1 MRRSRPI
8 SDGILTS
15 TAKPNATK
23 TKTSP
28 RITTKIAEMTDF
40 DMLALGSELP
50 GTPQSR
56 LIQPWVR
63 VIIDND
69 FSGDPDDL
77 FALVHHV
84 LSPSVEIPLII
95 GSHLSAGDEWD
106 PSEMQA
112 TNAKARAEETL
123 RIMGLQDIFR
133 VVQGSNSGLSDRR
146 TPKISD
152 AAEGIIVEAMRDD
165 ARPLYIVCGAGL
177 TDLASAYLM
186 RPEIAKHL
194 IVIWIGGPEYPDL
207 APPPPDVEKYE
218 YNQRID
224 PLAVQV
230 VFNDSDLQLW
240 QVPRSTYRE
249 CLISYSEIRTKVR
262 PMGAIGRFL
271 YDNIVRIYKWR
282 NQSSAG
288 AGETYILGDQPLVT
302 LTALQ
307 ATFHPEPS
315 SCTFI
320 TRPVPTINENGSYDD
335 NPKGRPIRV
344 YTHTDVRL
352 TFDDFFEKL
361 ALFARS

>member
-1 MRRSRPI
+1 
-8 SDGILTS
+8 
-15 TAKPNATK
+15 
-23 TKTSP
+23 
-28 RITTKIAEMTDF
+28 MTDF
-40 DMLALGSELP
+40 DMLALGSK
-50 GTPQSR
+50 GSSYSDSR
-56 LIQPWVR
+56 LIRPWVR

-77 FALVHHV
+77 FALVHH
-84 LSPSVEIPLII
+84 LLCPSVEIPLII

-106 PSEMQA
+106 PSDVQA
-112 TNAKARAEETL
+112 TNARARAEEAL
-123 RIMGLQDIFR
+123 RIMGLKDIFR
-133 VVQGSNSGLSDRR
+133 VVEGSNSGLRDRR
-146 TPKISD
+146 TAKASD
-152 AAEGIIVEAMRDD
+152 AAEGIIAEAMRDD
-165 ARPLYIVCGAGL
+165 TRPLYIVCGAGL

-186 RPEIAKHL
+186 RPEIAKRL
-194 IVIWIGGPEYPDL
+194 VVIWIGGPEYPDL
-207 APPPPDVEKYE
+207 APPPPDVGKYE

-230 VFNDSDLQLW
+230 VFNNSDLQLW

-249 CLISYSEIRTKVR
+249 CLISYAEILTKVR
-262 PMGAIGRFL
+262 PMGAIGSFL

-282 NQSSAG
+282 NESSAG

-307 ATFHPEPS
+307 ASFHPEPS
-315 SCTFI
+315 SSTYV
-320 TRPVPTINENGSYDD
+320 TRPAPTINEHGSYDD
-335 NPKGRPIRV
+335 NPTSRPIRV